1 MEVILLERIAGLGHL
16 GDTVRVKDGYA
27 RNYLL
32 PKGKALRANAANRAR
47 FEAERAQIE
56 ARNEERRSEAAS
68 LSERMEGLKL
78 VAIRAAGETG
88 QLYGSVTTR
97 DIADLLAEAGFNIAR
112 SQVNLT
118 QPIKTIGIATVEI
131 QLHPEVTV
139 PVSVNV
145 ARSADEA
152 ERQERGETLTSA
164 AAIYGDDVDEAARPA
179 DFFDPD
185 AEIEEEAAETPA
197 EDETEN

>member
-1 MEVILLERIAGLGHL
+1 
-16 GDTVRVKDGYA
+16 
-27 RNYLL
+27 
-32 PKGKALRANAANRAR
+32 
-47 FEAERAQIE
+47 
-56 ARNEERRSEAAS
+56 AS

-164 AAIYGDDVDEAARPA
+164 AAIYGDDVDEAA
-179 DFFDPD
+179 
-185 AEIEEEAAETPA
+185 
-197 EDETEN
+197 